1 VVPEEACL
9 VFAVAAAVVVVAAGP
24 SAESQAGLVGRH
36 HGD

>member
-9 VFAVAAAVVVVAAGP
+9 VFAVAAVAVVAAGP
-24 SAESQAGLVGRH
+24 SAEGQAGLVDRH